1 MNMTEE
7 HFYDQKE
14 EDVLYKI
21 GMFAQMNHITV
32 KTLRF
37 YEEQGLLFPAKIDEY
52 SGYRYYKMSQ
62 METVHRIL
70 ALKEAGFKI
79 DDIKAL
85 NSGQDETS
93 FLTQK
98 KNEILAKIADL
109 TLQLSKLD
117 AYLSEVS
124 ASVASPVRV
133 KTIPEVRCAVMESR
147 IESYDE
153 LFKRMPEMGAC
164 MEEAGCV
171 CLLPEYC
178 FTNYLEPGYKDE
190 NILIET
196 CEAISKK
203 ERDVEGL
210 KDKVFPEIEA
220 ACVFHKGSYANF
232 SQTYAVIL
240 KYIEENHYEICGPIR
255 ESYIDG
261 VWNKDSVDEWLSEI
275 QIPVRKRV

>member
-32 KTLRF
+32 KTLHF

-117 AYLSEVS
+117 AY
-124 ASVASPVRV
+124 
-133 KTIPEVRCAVMESR
+133 
-147 IESYDE
+147 
-153 LFKRMPEMGAC
+153 
-164 MEEAGCV
+164 
-171 CLLPEYC
+171 
-178 FTNYLEPGYKDE
+178 
-190 NILIET
+190 
-196 CEAISKK
+196 
-203 ERDVEGL
+203 
-210 KDKVFPEIEA
+210 
-220 ACVFHKGSYANF
+220 
-232 SQTYAVIL
+232 
-240 KYIEENHYEICGPIR
+240 
-255 ESYIDG
+255 
-261 VWNKDSVDEWLSEI
+261 
-275 QIPVRKRV
+275 

>member
-1 MNMTEE
+1 
-7 HFYDQKE
+7 
-14 EDVLYKI
+14 
-21 GMFAQMNHITV
+21 
-32 KTLRF
+32 
-37 YEEQGLLFPAKIDEY
+37 
-52 SGYRYYKMSQ
+52 
-62 METVHRIL
+62 
-70 ALKEAGFKI
+70 
-79 DDIKAL
+79 
-85 NSGQDETS
+85 
-93 FLTQK
+93 
-98 KNEILAKIADL
+98 
-109 TLQLSKLD
+109 
-117 AYLSEVS
+117 
-124 ASVASPVRV
+124 
-133 KTIPEVRCAVMESR
+133 
-147 IESYDE
+147 
-153 LFKRMPEMGAC
+153 MGAG
-164 MEEAGCV
+164 MEEAGGAGRV
-171 CLLPEYC
+171 AEYC
-178 FTNYLEPGYKDE
+178 FTDYREPGYKDE

>member
-117 AYLSEVS
+117 AYLSGVS
-124 ASVASPVRV
+124 R
-133 KTIPEVRCAVMESR
+133 
-147 IESYDE
+147 
-153 LFKRMPEMGAC
+153 F
-164 MEEAGCV
+164 
-171 CLLPEYC
+171 
-178 FTNYLEPGYKDE
+178 F
-190 NILIET
+190 
-196 CEAISKK
+196 
-203 ERDVEGL
+203 
-210 KDKVFPEIEA
+210 
-220 ACVFHKGSYANF
+220 
-232 SQTYAVIL
+232 
-240 KYIEENHYEICGPIR
+240 
-255 ESYIDG
+255 G
-261 VWNKDSVDEWLSEI
+261 VSCSG
-275 QIPVRKRV
+275 